1 MNCQFWRILWR
12 GKKMIRSFKKGWW
25 PILLLTFFLIIF
37 TNQTYSQTTQ
47 PNLRIRAQSAVL
59 MDAIS
64 GQVLF
69 EQNPQIRTAP
79 ASFVKLLTLYVAFD
93 ALRDG
98 HLKKDDLVS
107 VSQKAWGMGGSKMF
121 IKPGERV
128 RAGDLLRGITVTSG
142 NDACVALAE
151 HMAGTEEAFVSKMNE
166 KAKLL
171 GLKDSQFKNSH
182 GMPAQDQ
189 YTTAFDIAILARH
202 YIKDHP
208 EALAFHSLTEFE
220 YNGILQQNR
229 NILLG
234 MNIGVDGLMTG
245 YLEKSGYLLV
255 ATAKR
260 DGQRMI
266 AVVMGCDTSRRRT
279 QESRKLLEYGFKNFS
294 TVEAVKKGDIFGPEK
309 VVKGKLNKVHLIPAE
324 EAWVTVPKGKENSIS
339 VTTEVPKPITAPVR
353 AGQALGKIIIQWEDK
368 VLKEIALL
376 SSSDVPEG
384 IYLSWPLIAMGV
396 LFFLLV
402 GLLAFW
408 LAHRSRRRKFRS
420 P

>member
-1 MNCQFWRILWR
+1 M
-12 GKKMIRSFKKGWW
+12 G
-25 PILLLTFFLIIF
+25 
-37 TNQTYSQTTQ
+37 Q

-64 GQVLF
+64 GQILY
-69 EQNPQIRTAP
+69 EQNPQLKIPP

-98 HLKKDDLVS
+98 HLKKDALVS
-107 VSQKAWGMGGSKMF
+107 VSQKTWGMGGSKMF

-128 RAGDLLRGITVTSG
+128 RAEDLLRGITVTSG

-324 EAWVTVPKGKENSIS
+324 EAWVSVPKGKENSIS

-353 AGQALGKIIIQWEDK
+353 AGQALGKIIIQWEDN

>member
-1 MNCQFWRILWR
+1 MKSSFFKGIVSTLVLSVFLVILVN
-12 GKKMIRSFKKGWW
+12 KG
-25 PILLLTFFLIIF
+25 L
-37 TNQTYSQTTQ
+37 SQTAQ
-47 PNLRIRAQSAVL
+47 SNLHIRARSAVL
-59 MDAIS
+59 KDAIS

-69 EQNPQIRTAP
+69 EQNPQIRMAP

-107 VSQKAWGMGGSKMF
+107 VSQKAWRMGGSKMF
-121 IKPGERV
+121 IRPGERV
-128 RAGDLLRGITVTSG
+128 RAEDLLKGIAVASG

-151 HMAGTEEAFVSKMNE
+151 HLAGSEEAFVLKMNE

-182 GMPAQDQ
+182 GMPAQDK

-202 YIKDHP
+202 YIEDHP

-220 YNGILQQNR
+220 YSGIQQQNR
-229 NILLG
+229 NTLLG

-245 YLEKSGYLLV
+245 YLEASGYLLV

-266 AVVMGCDTSRRRT
+266 AVVMGCDTPRRRT

-294 TVEAVKKGDIFGPEK
+294 TVEAVKKSDLFGPEK
-309 VVKGKLNKVHLIPAE
+309 VVKGKVNKVHLTPAE
-324 EAWVTVPKGKENSIS
+324 GAWVTVPKGKENSIS
-339 VTTEVPKPITAPVR
+339 ITTEVSKPIIAPVQ
-353 AGQALGKIIIQWEDK
+353 AGQALGKIIIQLEDK

-376 SSSDVPEG
+376 SSSDVPKG
-384 IYLSWPLIAMGV
+384 IYLSWPLVAVVALSI
-396 LFFLLV
+396 LLV

-408 LAHRSRRRKFRS
+408 LARRSQRRRFRS
-420 P
+420 S

>member
-1 MNCQFWRILWR
+1 MKGSIFR
-12 GKKMIRSFKKGWW
+12 GLVSA
-25 PILLLTFFLIIF
+25 LLLSIFLVILV
-37 TNQTYSQTTQ
+37 NKVLSQTAQ
-47 PNLRIRAQSAVL
+47 PNLRIRAQCAVL

-69 EQNPQIRTAP
+69 EQNPQIRMAP
-79 ASFVKLLTLYVAFD
+79 ASFVKLFTLYVAFD

-107 VSQKAWGMGGSKMF
+107 VSQKAWRMGGSKMF

-128 RAGDLLRGITVTSG
+128 RAEDLLKGIAVASG

-151 HMAGTEEAFVSKMNE
+151 HLAGTEEAFVLKINE
-166 KAKLL
+166 KARGL

-182 GMPAQDQ
+182 GMPVRDQ
-189 YTTAFDIAILARH
+189 YITAFDIAILARH
-202 YIKDHP
+202 YIEDHP
-208 EALAFHSLTEFE
+208 EALTYHSLAEFE
-220 YNGILQQNR
+220 YNGIRQQNR
-229 NILLG
+229 NTLLG

-245 YLEKSGYLLV
+245 YLKASGYLLV

-260 DGQRMI
+260 DDQRMI
-266 AVVMGCDTSRRRT
+266 AVVMGCDTPRRRT

-294 TVEAVKKGDIFGPEK
+294 TVEAVKKSDLFGPEK

-324 EAWVTVPKGKENSIS
+324 GAWVTVPKGKENSIS
-339 VTTEVPKPITAPVR
+339 ITTEAPKPIAAPIR
-353 AGQALGKIIIQWEDK
+353 AGQAVGKIIIQWEGK

-384 IYLSWPLIAMGV
+384 IYLSWPSIATGV
-396 LFFLLV
+396 LCFLLV
-402 GLLAFW
+402 ALLAFW
-408 LAHRSRRRKFRS
+408 LARRSRQRKFRS
-420 P
+420 R